1 MDLELKD
8 VHVLVTGASG
18 GIGLETASEFLKQ
31 GARVTAHYN
40 TKREP
45 LLGLL
50 SGYGPERVRAI
61 QANLISEKDV
71 ENLYHDASAAYG
83 VVQVAVIN
91 HAVYVA
97 EDIPLKD
104 MSLEQWKAT
113 LDANLTSTFLV
124 ARGYLKQLEYA
135 SDSEKAKASLVF
147 VGSSAAKFGEANH
160 ADYSASKSAM
170 MYGLTRTVK
179 NEIVKIAPKARVN
192 CVAPGWTRTPMAEES
207 LKDPDVVYKAMAT
220 TPLKKVAVPA
230 DVATQIV
237 VISSTKISGHVSGQ
251 ILMVAGGMEG
261 RLLNFPHDIDL

>member
-1 MDLELKD
+1 M
-8 VHVLVTGASG
+8 
-18 GIGLETASEFLKQ
+18 
-31 GARVTAHYN
+31 
-40 TKREP
+40 
-45 LLGLL
+45 
-50 SGYGPERVRAI
+50 
-61 QANLISEKDV
+61 

-147 VGSSAAKFGEANH
+147 MGSSAAKFGEANH
-160 ADYSASKSAM
+160 ADYSASKSGVLNNVNFSFYRRRSDGTMRLAM
-170 MYGLTRTVK
+170 MYGLTRTLK

-220 TPLKKVAVPA
+220 
-230 DVATQIV
+230 
-237 VISSTKISGHVSGQ
+237 
-251 ILMVAGGMEG
+251 
-261 RLLNFPHDIDL
+261 

>member
-8 VHVLVTGASG
+8 VHILVTGASG

-50 SGYGPERVRAI
+50 SGYGPGRIQAV
-61 QANLISEKDV
+61 QANLISEKEVDS
-71 ENLYHDASAAYG
+71 LFHDASAAYG

-91 HAVYVA
+91 HAIYVA
-97 EDIPLKD
+97 EDIPVKD
-104 MSLEQWKAT
+104 MSLEQWKTT
-113 LDANLTSTFLV
+113 LDVNLTSTFLV
-124 ARGYLKQLEYA
+124 ARGYLKQLEHA
-135 SDSEKAKASLVF
+135 SDSEKAKASLLF
-147 VGSSAAKFGEANH
+147 VGSSAAEFGEANH

-170 MYGLTRTVK
+170 MYGLTRTLK

-207 LKDPDVVYKAMAT
+207 LKDPNVVYRAMAT

-237 VISSTKISGHVSGQ
+237 VMSSTRISGHVSGQ
-251 ILMVAGGMEG
+251 VLMVAGGMEG
-261 RLLNFPHDIDL
+261 RLLNGPQDIDL